1 MQAKDVIETLRQKNY
16 LISPEALKAILSSE
30 NPEELAALALENAKD
45 KLTIDLENLKVR
57 EKVKFVGEDTKVRV
71 ERTDFKPLA
80 KDIETMVKLH
90 KNSNNR
96 TSGTLEDF
104 VDYFRSRYEQLA
116 DILRM
121 RGGNEVTSIVN
132 VKTKQIE
139 KARIIVMVSEK
150 RKTKN
155 GHILLNVEDL
165 TGVMAALIPA
175 NNKNMLSFGE
185 SLVLD
190 EVIAID
196 GRRSK
201 ELFIIDNIYQPEM
214 PLKEVKTTKED
225 VILATLSD
233 FHIGSKLFMQK
244 NFENFIAWIKGDFGD
259 EKLRELASRVKY
271 ITIAGDL
278 VDGIGVY
285 PGQEEELNL
294 TDIYEQYQ
302 AFSDYIQQIPE
313 YIHIIISPGNH
324 DAVKAADPQPPI
336 PEELL
341 PDLYKMDNVTMVP
354 SPAMVEIHGL
364 KTLVYHGTAFDD
376 IIAAVPTLNYEQIEK
391 VMIETLKR
399 RHLHPIYGEKPITP
413 ESNDNLV
420 IREIPDIF
428 HTGHIHKNAY
438 ERYRGVVCVNSGTW
452 QEVTPYQVR
461 LGHKPTPCIL
471 PLISM
476 NSGKINVVRFDK
488 AI

>member
-1 MQAKDVIETLRQKNY
+1 V
-16 LISPEALKAILSSE
+16 
-30 NPEELAALALENAKD
+30 
-45 KLTIDLENLKVR
+45 
-57 EKVKFVGEDTKVRV
+57 
-71 ERTDFKPLA
+71 
-80 KDIETMVKLH
+80 
-90 KNSNNR
+90 
-96 TSGTLEDF
+96 
-104 VDYFRSRYEQLA
+104 
-116 DILRM
+116 
-121 RGGNEVTSIVN
+121 
-132 VKTKQIE
+132 
-139 KARIIVMVSEK
+139 
-150 RKTKN
+150 
-155 GHILLNVEDL
+155 
-165 TGVMAALIPA
+165 
-175 NNKNMLSFGE
+175 
-185 SLVLD
+185 
-190 EVIAID
+190 
-196 GRRSK
+196 
-201 ELFIIDNIYQPEM
+201 DNIYQPEL
-214 PLKEVKTTKED
+214 PLKEFRTTKED

-244 NFENFIAWIKGDFGD
+244 NFENFISWINGDFGD

-271 ITIAGDL
+271 ITIAGDM

-294 TDIYEQYQ
+294 TDIYDQYQ

-313 YIHIIISPGNH
+313 YIHIIVSPGNH
-324 DAVKAADPQPPI
+324 DAVKTADPQPPI

-341 PDLYKMDNVTMVP
+341 PELYKMNNVTMVP

-364 KTLVYHGTAFDD
+364 KTLIYHGTSLDD
-376 IIAAVPTLNYEQIEK
+376 IIAAIPTLNYEQVDK
-391 VMIETLKR
+391 VMVETLRR

-438 ERYRGVVCVNSGTW
+438 ERYRGVVCVNSGAW
-452 QEVTPYQVR
+452 QEVTPYQVK
-461 LGHKPTPCIL
+461 LGHRPTPCIL